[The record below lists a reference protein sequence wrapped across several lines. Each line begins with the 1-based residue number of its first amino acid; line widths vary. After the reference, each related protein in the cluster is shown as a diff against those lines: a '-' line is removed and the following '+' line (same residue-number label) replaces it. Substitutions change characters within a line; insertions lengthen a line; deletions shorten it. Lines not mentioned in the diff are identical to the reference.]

1 LQKQLTKKRSGLNLT
16 GKNPMMMK
24 SKKFI
29 IAKKKKS
36 QLKKL
41 GSIFKNK
48 IIIAS
53 EIKNH
58 L

>member
-1 LQKQLTKKRSGLNLT
+1 
-16 GKNPMMMK
+16 MMK
-24 SKKFI
+24 FKKII
-29 IAKKKKS
+29 IAKKKS